1 MADLKKTFAPK
12 PKELNT
18 PPLANTFLLG
28 TMICKFTI
36 PKQMINGINKAY
48 DNAKDLPAH
57 NHRLAGKIADE
68 FKVTDILTEEMKD
81 TFLNCFRKYLETIQK
96 PFWHCF
102 AENAWINEMKSGEY
116 NPMHFHT
123 SDMTDVGLSSV
134 LMLKRPDWY
143 GVEASLVEKPA
154 NGWLEFTGGDQS
166 PLAIPQMRVDAQ
178 VGEFYVFPY
187 SLMHGVYPFNSTDE
201 VRRTMS
207 YNCNLFKPGQL
218 AKEE

>member
-28 TMICKFTI
+28 TAICKFTM

-96 PFWHCF
+96 PFWHCLP
-102 AENAWINEMKSGEY
+102 ENA
-116 NPMHFHT
+116 
-123 SDMTDVGLSSV
+123 
-134 LMLKRPDWY
+134 
-143 GVEASLVEKPA
+143 
-154 NGWLEFTGGDQS
+154 
-166 PLAIPQMRVDAQ
+166 
-178 VGEFYVFPY
+178 
-187 SLMHGVYPFNSTDE
+187 
-201 VRRTMS
+201 
-207 YNCNLFKPGQL
+207 
-218 AKEE
+218 